1 MGDDEQGLA
10 SLMDS
15 LEESID
21 KGCSCLRIES
31 AGRLVEQDEG
41 LIAGDGERCEQAAAL
56 AAGEVAGVLSERRV
70 NAIWKRGDDF
80 AELGVCECFMH
91 ILSGAFRPVSLEILA
106 DGAGEQH
113 TALGQGGDGLMDGG
127 GGKAGIGLSF

>member
-1 MGDDEQGLA
+1 MGDDVQGLA

-21 KGCSCLRIES
+21 EGAACPGVES
-31 AGRLVEQDEG
+31 AGRFVEQDEG

-56 AAGEVAGVLSERRV
+56 AAGEVAGILSERRV

-80 AELGVCECFMH
+80 AELGVCERLMH

>member
-21 KGCSCLRIES
+21 EGAACHGVES
-31 AGRLVEQDEG
+31 AGRFVEQDEG
-41 LIAGDGERCEQAAAL
+41 IIAGDGERCEQAAAL
-56 AAGEVAGVLSERRV
+56 AAGEVAGILSERRV

-80 AELGVCECFMH
+80 WASASASC
-91 ILSGAFRPVSLEILA
+91 ISSLEHSGRYRSKFSRMEPESSTLPWGRA
-106 DGAGEQH
+106 AM
-113 TALGQGGDGLMDGG
+113 A
-127 GGKAGIGLSF
+127 